1 MSQMGSSRTS
11 CLLGETFARGLFSC
25 RRSRSA
31 QGRVRVVA
39 DSRARCEGD
48 SGAPAA
54 RSVAGVRWRCHR
66 KVGFRSERHD
76 ANVATP
82 WQSAATEG
90 RCGSEAVVSDKTS
103 RIGRLGW
110 IQIDT
115 SDPERLAAFWKLIL
129 GVEIEG
135 RLGSPPQ
142 FVNLHK
148 QYPDAPHV
156 SFQRVPE
163 PKVVKNRVH
172 MDIVVDDVEIATSRI
187 VQLGGRRRR
196 PDADFNE
203 YGYCWRTMADPD
215 GNEFCLIFKCG

>member
-1 MSQMGSSRTS
+1 MI
-11 CLLGETFARGLFSC
+11 
-25 RRSRSA
+25 
-31 QGRVRVVA
+31 
-39 DSRARCEGD
+39 
-48 SGAPAA
+48 
-54 RSVAGVRWRCHR
+54 
-66 KVGFRSERHD
+66 
-76 ANVATP
+76 
-82 WQSAATEG
+82 
-90 RCGSEAVVSDKTS
+90 DKTP

-148 QYPDAPHV
+148 QYPDAPNV

-172 MDIVVDDVEIATSRI
+172 MDIVVDDVEIATSLI
-187 VQLGGRRRR
+187 VQLEAGEVGLMRTSMNTATAGGRWLI
-196 PDADFNE
+196 P
-203 YGYCWRTMADPD
+203 MAMSSV
-215 GNEFCLIFKCG
+215 